1 MMKKYLMA
9 LAVVLCCAAANV
21 LTACTNIDDNPT
33 NADTETEKADYTIL
47 YYGFGGE
54 TLDKYMLQ
62 NMKEMYDAKLNSY
75 DKVKIAAQYKYSSI
89 EDIKENMI
97 DPMVKEGA
105 SQEEADAMYDK
116 LKPFELQTIR
126 FVVDNTIKDP
136 IDNVLLNTDNIYGPK
151 NSYMTT
157 VDSLI
162 NFINWA
168 TEVCPAKKY
177 ILILSGHG
185 ESYITYME
193 FPYVKPASTRSLMS
207 DNYKDPRSYFTAS
220 SLKYALSHT
229 NSRMDAVYL
238 DACSTNN
245 IEYHFEL
252 KDITDYL
259 IMTTTWAPDRGGVYD
274 VLIDHLAQNTADLE
288 PALVNYNKDCV
299 AIWDIDKAEMAEAGI
314 TDYELYYHDL
324 SVIRTRDLD
333 AFGNKFK
340 EFVDR
345 LVAAYANKDN
355 KAKIDAVTQNAL
367 KVMPGYP
374 SYDIK
379 DYTTAIMTTLP
390 DVFDQG
396 FANELLEK
404 FDNCVASRYCNEV
417 LMKKNIQI
425 NCSVMM
431 GVKGSIYVTYFEN
444 TDYSQIEIYYNVFAD
459 GKVEYYE
466 AGQIEP
472 VESFFIDTTWENT
485 YQQLTFDKV
494 TGWSRWLYL
503 NEQIPNLYY
512 MNDRLI
518 NR

>member
-1 MMKKYLMA
+1 MNKSLMT
-9 LAVVLCCAAANV
+9 LAVVLCYAAANV

-33 NADTETEKADYTIL
+33 NADTKTEKADYTIL
-47 YYGFGGE
+47 FYGFGGE

-62 NMKEMYDAKLNSY
+62 NMKELYGAKLNSY
-75 DKVKIAAQYKYSSI
+75 DKVKIAAQYKFSSI
-89 EDIKENMI
+89 DDIKENMI
-97 DPMVKEGA
+97 DPMVEEGA
-105 SQEEADAMYDK
+105 SQEEADAMYNK

-157 VDSLI
+157 VDSLK

-185 ESYITYME
+185 IPYLTYME
-193 FPYVKPASTRSLMS
+193 KRYVKPASTRSLMF
-207 DNYKDPRSYFTAS
+207 DNYKNPSSYFTAS

-229 NSRMDAVYL
+229 NSRMDAVYF
-238 DACSTNN
+238 DACATNN

-259 IMTTTWAPDRGGVYD
+259 IMSTLWIPDRGGVYD

-288 PALVNYNKDCV
+288 AALVNFNKDCV
-299 AIWDIDKAEMAEAGI
+299 AIWDIDNAQMAEGGI
-314 TDYELYYHDL
+314 TDYLYYYYDL
-324 SVIRTRDLD
+324 SVIRTRDLEV
-333 AFGNKFK
+333 FGDKFK

-345 LVAAYANKDN
+345 LVAAYANNDHKV
-355 KAKIDAVTQNAL
+355 KIDAVTQNAL
-367 KVMPGYP
+367 MVIPGYP
-374 SYDIK
+374 SNDLK
-379 DYTTAIMTTLP
+379 DYTTAIMTALP

-396 FANELLEK
+396 FANELVEK
-404 FDNCVASRYCNEV
+404 FDNCVASRYCNDV

-431 GVKGSIYVTYFEN
+431 GVMGSIYVTVYEN
-444 TDYSQIEIYYNVFAD
+444 TNYNQIEDYQILYAD
-459 GKVEYYE
+459 GKVENYM
-466 AGQIEP
+466 ADQIEP
-472 VESFFIDTTWENT
+472 YESFYDYTTLENT